1 MRPERIIEVV
11 TRYETDLLDRSGT
24 VPVQNVN
31 ALTLDERLRHASW
44 MCGEVRRFAQDDTT
58 LDKAE
63 RWLGFIQGVL
73 WGAGVYSI
81 DEMRVDNRT

>member
-1 MRPERIIEVV
+1 MKPERIIEVV
-11 TRYETDLLDRSGT
+11 TRYETDLRDRSGI
-24 VPVQNVN
+24 VPIQNPN
-31 ALTLDERLRHASW
+31 AKTLDERLEHASW
-44 MCGEVRRFAQDDTT
+44 MCGEVKHFAQNSTT

-81 DEMRVDNRT
+81 DEMRTDNRA

>member
-1 MRPERIIEVV
+1 MKPERIIEVV
-11 TRYETDLLDRSGT
+11 TRYETDLLDRSGV
-24 VPVQNVN
+24 VPIQDVN
-31 ALTLDERLRHASW
+31 AKNVDGRLEHVAW
-44 MCGEVRRFAQDDTT
+44 MCGEVKRFAQDPMT

-81 DEMRVDNRT
+81 DEMRTDNR